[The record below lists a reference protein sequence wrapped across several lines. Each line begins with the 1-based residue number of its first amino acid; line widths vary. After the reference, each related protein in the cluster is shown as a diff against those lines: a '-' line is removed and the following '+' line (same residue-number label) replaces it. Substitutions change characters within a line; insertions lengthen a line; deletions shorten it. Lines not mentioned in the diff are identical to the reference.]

1 MQYNQHD
8 VYQFGT
14 ISVVSLSEVKFK
26 ARQLGFV
33 VTLGSRNSRVV
44 ERIGFGLEKPMR
56 RDLRDH
62 SFPHEPVTLFT
73 FNMHNDG
80 FFHAGR
86 KNKMNISIC
95 NEMINNYRKITNAF
109 VVSSSRETEKLDCGW
124 CQHLDFRKM
133 QRQSP
138 NLSTDC
144 ILPKWAPYESRNS
157 DRPSLHSSHVF
168 KQMGKDVPW
177 YIGRQPQYSI
187 LWTSS

>member
-1 MQYNQHD
+1 MAIKQHNKEGWFHSPPPTSSSDFSITTDDDNDGSLRINSDMSISLKSEKKFKEILKYNKDD

-44 ERIGFGLEKPMR
+44 ERIGFGLKKPMR

-73 FNMHNDG
+73 FNMHSDG

-95 NEMINNYRKITNAF
+95 NEMINNYVARGYGYVQSI
-109 VVSSSRETEKLDCGW
+109 SS
-124 CQHLDFRKM
+124 
-133 QRQSP
+133 
-138 NLSTDC
+138 
-144 ILPKWAPYESRNS
+144 
-157 DRPSLHSSHVF
+157 
-168 KQMGKDVPW
+168 
-177 YIGRQPQYSI
+177 
-187 LWTSS
+187 